1 MTRPCHRRSG
11 AVTVEAAVVLGVLV
25 VVMLG
30 TMVCGVGV
38 FRHQQVACLATEAA
52 RYASLRGGDYQ
63 KDTTGAL
70 RPPPTRQQIV
80 DAAVAPKAIGMDPAA
95 VSVTVQW
102 IDRGANGGPKDWD
115 VATKDVRSVTVGG
128 EYVTNT
134 VRVTA
139 TYHWT
144 PGVFFAPADLT
155 AVCELPMAY

>member
-1 MTRPCHRRSG
+1 MTPRRRPG

-38 FRHQQVACLATEAA
+38 FRHQQVACLAAEAA
-52 RYASLRGGDYQ
+52 RYASLRGADYQ

-80 DAAVAPKAIGMDPAA
+80 DAAVTPKAMGMDPAA
-95 VSVTVQW
+95 VTVAVQW
-102 IDRGANGGPKDWD
+102 IDQGAAGGPRDWD
-115 VATKDVRSVTVGG
+115 EATKDVRSVSAGG

-134 VRVTA
+134 VRVTV
-139 TYHWT
+139 TYRWT
-144 PGVFFAPADLT
+144 PGVFFGPTELT